1 MDIDSRPPAQA
12 MFTFATNK
20 PRTSSGRNHA
30 YRKIRWKKYDP
41 SKKSPNSAPDQFVQW
56 QPPDATRDEDEEGVI
71 QRKSKSSD
79 AKQNPLAKALVF
91 VSPLEPLPMNGTR
104 EDPFL
109 VLPIKSTE
117 TVQDTLDYYVTIC
130 KGFRNERSVV
140 PGPVNPHLSLLL
152 PYALKHPILFESII
166 SVCRASILISLGRP
180 IWEDYAFVHHRG
192 SAIAGLNERL
202 QSSEATDDAALLT
215 VTMLMT
221 LEYLSGN
228 QQGVLMHCKGLEKML
243 ELRGPLSTDKDD
255 TKTES
260 DWTKFVSHGL
270 VAYKA
275 LGSFVTGQPPD
286 LPRDSVGYLR
296 ETFQE
301 LNLDQ
306 PLTYPETPFPPDLC
320 IILSRLPSG
329 LSELCVASRISV
341 QMIKLLASIS
351 AATTLLATE
360 TVSYENLLDRTWTPP
375 SELPLPDSSQYDEEW
390 KQTMI
395 QTILSSLQRMSLT
408 STCPLEYY
416 LTMGLLAYIFQLRG
430 LAAVNLFYDP
440 ILRKFITALPTHA
453 KPASL
458 QEQNT
463 LVWCSIAT
471 AGALALRVV
480 PMPNSHLIME
490 HVLDLYPQARQ
501 WARLEKVLRTFFYTK
516 EIGTHWKR
524 VWQSAMKRR
533 EFVSGQQQRKG
544 HYVDPKTESTVSMD
558 RELNEQTNHSFQ
570 GPLDLPDFDMNSEAL
585 RAHIRQHIAGAP
597 KTVVEMSQA
606 MGLCP
611 FRPQVSSP
619 FSTGSSASTATA
631 TATTTSSPN
640 TTLTP
645 SPKDV

>member
-1 MDIDSRPPAQA
+1 MATNSRQPVQTIFPSV
-12 MFTFATNK
+12 TNK
-20 PRTSSGRNHA
+20 PRIPSGRNHA
-30 YRKIRWKKYDP
+30 YKKIRWKKYDP

-56 QPPDATRDEDEEGVI
+56 QPPDAARDEEQEDTI
-71 QRKSKSSD
+71 QRKTKSSD
-79 AKQNPLAKALVF
+79 PRQNPQSKSLVF
-91 VSPLEPLPMNGTR
+91 VSPVEPLPLNGTR

-109 VLPIKSTE
+109 ALPIKSTE
-117 TVQDTLDYYVTIC
+117 TVQDSLDYYITIC
-130 KGFRNERSVV
+130 KGFNNTKSVV

-152 PYALKHPILFESII
+152 PYALKHTILFESII

-180 IWEDYAFVHHRG
+180 IWDDYAFVHHRG

-202 QSSEATDDAALLT
+202 QSHDATDDAALLT

-228 QQGVLMHCKGLEKML
+228 QRGVIMHCKGLEKML
-243 ELRGPLSTDKDD
+243 ELRGPLSDDKDD
-255 TKTES
+255 PDSES
-260 DWTKFVSHGL
+260 GWLKFVKHGL
-270 VAYKA
+270 IAYKA
-275 LGSFVTGQPPD
+275 LGSFVTGQPPE

-301 LNLDQ
+301 LHLDQ
-306 PLTYPETPFPPDLC
+306 PLAYPETPFPPDLC

-329 LSELCVASRISV
+329 VSELCVASRISV

-408 STCPLEYY
+408 STCPIEYN

-430 LAAVNLFYDP
+430 LAPVNLFYDP
-440 ILRKFITALPTHA
+440 ILHKFITTLPTHT
-453 KPASL
+453 KPSSL
-458 QEQNT
+458 QEQNA
-463 LVWCSIAT
+463 LVWCSMAV
-471 AGALALRVV
+471 AGALGLRVV
-480 PMPNSHLIME
+480 PMPKSHLVME
-490 HVLDLYPQARQ
+490 HMLDLYPQARQ
-501 WARLEKVLRTFFYTK
+501 WARLEKLLRTFFYTK
-516 EIGTHWKR
+516 EIGAHWKR

-533 EFVSGQQQRKG
+533 EFVLGQQQHKTRYIHAETNSRG
-544 HYVDPKTESTVSMD
+544 NTDNQPK
-558 RELNEQTNHSFQ
+558 EQILQSLQH
-570 GPLDLPDFDMNSEAL
+570 PLDFPEFDMNSEAI

-597 KTVVEMSQA
+597 KTVLEMSQA

-619 FSTGSSASTATA
+619 STTSSASTATA
-631 TATTTSSPN
+631 TSSPS
-640 TTLTP
+640 TVSTL
-645 SPKDV
+645 SPKPT

>member
-1 MDIDSRPPAQA
+1 MSTNSRPPVQA
-12 MFTFATNK
+12 SFPSATNK
-20 PRTSSGRNHA
+20 SRISGGR
-30 YRKIRWKKYDP
+30 YQGYKKIRWKKYDP

-56 QPPDATRDEDEEGVI
+56 QPPDAARDEDQDDTI
-71 QRKSKSSD
+71 QRKSKPSD
-79 AKQNPLAKALVF
+79 GRQNPNAQALVY
-91 VSPLEPLPMNGTR
+91 VSPLEPLPLNGTR

-109 VLPIKSTE
+109 VLPIKSTDA
-117 TVQDTLDYYVTIC
+117 VQDTLDYYITIC
-130 KGFRNERSVV
+130 KGFNTERSVV

-152 PYALKHPILFESII
+152 PFALKHTILFESII
-166 SVCRASILISLGRP
+166 SVCRASILISLGKP

-202 QSSEATDDAALLT
+202 KSSEATDDASLLT

-228 QQGVLMHCKGLEKML
+228 QRGVVMHCNGLEKML
-243 ELRGPLSTDKDD
+243 ELRGPLSDDKVDQN
-255 TKTES
+255 S
-260 DWTKFVSHGL
+260 DSGWLKFIKHGL
-270 VAYKA
+270 IAYKA
-275 LGSFVTGQPPD
+275 LGSFVTGQPPK

-306 PLTYPETPFPPDLC
+306 PLAYPEPPFPPDLC

-329 LSELCVASRISV
+329 VSELCVASRISI

-408 STCPLEYY
+408 STEPVEYN
-416 LTMGLLAYIFQLRG
+416 LTMGLLAYVFQLRG

-440 ILRKFITALPTHA
+440 ILRNFINALPTHT

-458 QEQNT
+458 QEQNS
-463 LVWCSIAT
+463 LVWCSMAV

-480 PMPNSHLIME
+480 PMPNSNLVME

-501 WARLEKVLRTFFYTK
+501 WARLEKILRTFYYTK
-516 EIGTHWKR
+516 ELGTHWKSI
-524 VWQSAMKRR
+524 WQPAMKRW
-533 EFVSGQQQRKG
+533 EQRKTRDINAKPDDG
-544 HYVDPKTESTVSMD
+544 AKGDGEPV
-558 RELNEQTNHSFQ
+558 EQFLQSFQ
-570 GPLDLPDFDMNSEAL
+570 NPLDFQDFDMNSEAIK
-585 RAHIRQHIAGAP
+585 AHIRQHIAGAP
-597 KTVVEMSQA
+597 KTILEMSQA

-611 FRPQVSSP
+611 VRPLVSSP
-619 FSTGSSASTATA
+619 STSSSASA
-631 TATTTSSPN
+631 ATTTSSPN
-640 TTLTP
+640 TVLSF
-645 SPKDV
+645 SPKPS

>member
-1 MDIDSRPPAQA
+1 MATDCRPPLQA
-12 MFTFATNK
+12 ISPASTNK
-20 PRTSSGRNHA
+20 TSISGRRHHG
-30 YRKIRWKKYDP
+30 YKKIRWKKYDP

-56 QPPDATRDEDEEGVI
+56 QPPDSARDEDQEETVH
-71 QRKSKSSD
+71 RKSKSSD
-79 AKQNPLAKALVF
+79 ARQNPHAKALVLA
-91 VSPLEPLPMNGTR
+91 SPVEPLPLNGTR

-117 TVQDTLDYYVTIC
+117 TVQDTLDYYITIC
-130 KGFRNERSVV
+130 KGFNNKKSVV

-152 PYALKHPILFESII
+152 PYALKHTILFESII
-166 SVCRASILISLGRP
+166 TVCRASILISLGRP

-192 SAIAGLNERL
+192 SAIAGLNEKL
-202 QSSEATDDAALLT
+202 KSNEATDDAALLT

-228 QQGVLMHCKGLEKML
+228 QRGVIMHCKGLEKML
-243 ELRGPLSTDKDD
+243 ELRGPLSETGDPDSETD
-255 TKTES
+255 
-260 DWTKFVSHGL
+260 WVRFVRHGL
-270 VAYKA
+270 IAYKA
-275 LGSFVTGQPPD
+275 LGSFVTGQPPEV
-286 LPRDSVGYLR
+286 PRDSVGYLR

-301 LNLDQ
+301 LHLDQ
-306 PLTYPETPFPPDLC
+306 PLAYPETPFPPDLC

-329 LSELCVASRISV
+329 VSELCLASRISV

-408 STCPLEYY
+408 STCPVEYHF
-416 LTMGLLAYIFQLRG
+416 TMGLLAYIFQLRG
-430 LAAVNLFYDP
+430 LTAVNLFYDP
-440 ILRKFITALPTHA
+440 ILRKFITTLLTHT

-458 QEQNT
+458 PEQNC
-463 LVWCSIAT
+463 LVWSSMAV
-471 AGALALRVV
+471 AGSLALRVV
-480 PMPNSHLIME
+480 PMPDSHLVME
-490 HVLDLYPQARQ
+490 HALDLYPQARQ

-516 EIGTHWKR
+516 EIGAHWKR

-533 EFVSGQQQRKG
+533 EFVLVQRQQVRYSDAKIDNG
-544 HYVDPKTESTVSMD
+544 M
-558 RELNEQTNHSFQ
+558 NEDGEPQEQSHLSKQNPPDS
-570 GPLDLPDFDMNSEAL
+570 PDFDMNSEAI

-597 KTVVEMSQA
+597 KTIAEMTQA

-611 FRPQVSSP
+611 FRPQPSLP
-619 FSTGSSASTATA
+619 SSASSAYTT
-631 TATTTSSPN
+631 TATTSPN
-640 TTLTP
+640 TLSTP
-645 SPKDV
+645 SPKAT